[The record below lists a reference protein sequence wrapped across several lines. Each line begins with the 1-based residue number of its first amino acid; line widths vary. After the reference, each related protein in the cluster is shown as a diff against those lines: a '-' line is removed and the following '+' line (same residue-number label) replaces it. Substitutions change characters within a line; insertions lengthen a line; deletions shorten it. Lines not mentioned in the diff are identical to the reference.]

1 MGRQATTKE
10 SIKKQTVK
18 KMRELGVYKAE
29 FDDVIDIYSGLCSE
43 YRNLEAEFAKK
54 GSIYTSKTN
63 SGDLKKHPIVSSM
76 ENLRKDILMY
86 SDRLN
91 LNPKAFFKTK
101 PTDNGKN
108 ESKLEKALRKYG

>member
-1 MGRQATTKE
+1 MARQALNKE

-18 KMRELGVYKAE
+18 KMKELGTYKPE

-43 YRNLEAEFAKK
+43 YRRLEISFYS
-54 GSIYTSKTN
+54 GGQIYTAKTN
-63 SGDLKKHPIVSSM
+63 SGDVKKSPIVSAM
-76 ENLRKDILMY
+76 ENLRKDILSY

-91 LNPKAFFKTK
+91 LNPKAFFKNTTTK
-101 PTDNGKN
+101 SSKG